1 MQINV
6 SGLKVDVT
14 PALRSYVESKFERI
28 LRHFDHLHG
37 VSVTLSVEK
46 LTHKADATLHAA
58 AGKVIHAE
66 AIAEDMYAAIDA
78 LADKLDGQIRKHKE
92 KLTDHHKA
100 DPVLVAARVAS

>member
-28 LRHFDHLHG
+28 LRHFDHLHD
-37 VSVTLSVEK
+37 VSVTLGVEK

-58 AGKVIHAE
+58 AGKIIHAE

-92 KLTDHHKA
+92 KLTDHHKSDA
-100 DPVLVAARVAS
+100 VRAAARLAG